1 MNFIWQHIE
10 RITGSYDGSLPLP
23 HFLKDYYKQYPI
35 LGSRDR
41 RMLSE
46 MAFCWYRSAKW
57 VDESLPLKEK
67 IEAALH
73 ICEADEKMIKRLFPT
88 SGFDINNI
96 KLNENNGFPFNI
108 SLSEGITKNDWLQ
121 STLKQPRLF
130 IRARRDKKFILSIL
144 QQKNVDASFITDTCI
159 TIPNGT
165 AINNWLPEDGY
176 VVQDA
181 SSQLTGTFFKPQQG
195 EYWWDSCSGAG
206 GKSLLLKDL
215 EPSVHLTVSDTRK
228 SILYNLGKRFKLYK
242 HTPPTT
248 LLVDVADDSSLQKA
262 MGNKKFDAI
271 ICDVPCSGSGTWART
286 PEQMYFFDPES
297 VGNFAKKQLAIANN
311 AAQYLK
317 PGGRLFYITC
327 SVFRQENEDVVA
339 QLVKSSE
346 LTIEA
351 TQLINGIEHHADSM
365 FITVL
370 RKEG

>member
-1 MNFIWQHIE
+1 MNFIWQHVE

-46 MAFCWYRSAKW
+46 ITFCWYRSLNW
-57 VDESLPLKEK
+57 LEESLPLKEK
-67 IEAALH
+67 VEAALH
-73 ICEADEKMIKRLFPT
+73 ICGADEQMISRLFPG
-88 SGFDINNI
+88 SSFNAENISLNSKDVFPFDI
-96 KLNENNGFPFNI
+96 P
-108 SLSEGITKNDWLQ
+108 LSEGITKNDWLHC
-121 STLKQPRLF
+121 TLQQPMLF
-130 IRARRDKKFILSIL
+130 IRTRQDKKFILSIL
-144 QQKNVDASFITDTCI
+144 QQKNVDASFISDTCI
-159 TIPNGT
+159 TLPNGT

-181 SSQLTGTFFKPQQG
+181 SSQQTGTFFKPQQD
-195 EYWWDSCSGAG
+195 EYWWDCCSGAG
-206 GKSLLLKDL
+206 GKSLLLKDM

-248 LLVDVADDSSLQKA
+248 VIVDVADATELQKA
-262 MGNKKFDAI
+262 MGNKKFDAV

-286 PEQMYFFDPES
+286 PEQMYFFDPKS
-297 VGNFAKKQLAIANN
+297 VNDFAKKQKAITTN
-311 AAQYLK
+311 AEQYLK
-317 PGGRLFYITC
+317 PGGRLYYITC

-339 QLVKSSE
+339 NLVKNCNLKVE
-346 LTIEA
+346 T

-370 RKEG
+370 RKEN